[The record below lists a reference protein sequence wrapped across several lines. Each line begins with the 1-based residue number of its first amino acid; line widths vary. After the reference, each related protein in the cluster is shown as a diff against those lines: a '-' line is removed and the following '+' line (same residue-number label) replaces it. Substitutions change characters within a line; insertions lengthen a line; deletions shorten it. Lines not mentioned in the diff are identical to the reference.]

1 MSRRYYRGREEEAVS
16 PVIAT
21 ILMVAITVVLAGT
34 LYVWAA
40 SLAES
45 NTDGSLSLYTFEA
58 RESPS
63 SPTANA
69 DDGLAILTMTRG
81 EPTSWSVLSV
91 QLSVNGAAS
100 VACAVPGQTNGNCV
114 VVDSSNDM
122 SSWTIGEEVT
132 VFENDD

>member
-63 SPTANA
+63 SPTVNA

-100 VACAVPGQTNGNCV
+100 VACAVPGQTRQLCG
-114 VVDSSNDM
+114 
-122 SSWTIGEEVT
+122 G
-132 VFENDD
+132 